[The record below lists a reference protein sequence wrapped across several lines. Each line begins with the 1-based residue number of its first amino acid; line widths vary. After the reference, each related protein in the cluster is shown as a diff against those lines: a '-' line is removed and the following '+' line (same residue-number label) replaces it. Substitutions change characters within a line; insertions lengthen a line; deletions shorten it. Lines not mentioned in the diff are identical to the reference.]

1 MRPSQPATLR
11 GSLVALISASLASGV
26 LAQLHRPAETPY
38 GPAGGAASLPREA
51 SSSAS
56 SPPHSSQHIADAAER
71 TSYSP
76 AAYQHQL
83 AAPALFANSAP
94 GQGERPPECPPCN
107 PFNCVLPAFPCLN
120 TGKCNDYNGQCICP
134 PGFGGEDCS
143 KPLCGSLADGHERY
157 PREGDE
163 CECRPGW
170 TGLNCNV
177 CESDKACED
186 LITRD
191 PASSLRGGGNTVE
204 DDLDQPVCYK
214 EGFGVKEMYQ
224 MCDVTNRKIVDMLP
238 DRAPQV
244 TFTCDIPSES
254 CGFQFWIGRVESFYC
269 GLSNCTATRD
279 VQYGANTTE
288 YKCEKVECA
297 CIPGKMLCGE
307 NGSVDITDFLAE
319 EIKGPGKFTTKTGEP
334 SRFEEPAMNQLIND
348 IFGDTYITLRC
359 DSGECMRRGSVPGF
373 LPPRKPSST
382 AWLVVSIASVV
393 AVLVLGLFLFWYLGR
408 GSNSTEYSFLGGRIR
423 LPANGTGSNGDGDGS
438 NKSLLEDHIPAALQF
453 SDLSYILPSGKRV
466 LDGISGAVKPGE
478 IMAVLGASGAGKST
492 FLDLLARKSKRG
504 TVQGEILVNGRAVTS
519 TEYRRVVGFV
529 DQEDTLMGTL
539 TVYETVL
546 YSALLRLPRDMSF
559 EAKRLRTLETMHELG
574 ILGIRDSR
582 VGESGARG
590 ISGGEKR
597 RVSIA
602 CELVTSPSIL
612 FLDEPTSGLDS
623 YNAFNVIEALVQLA
637 RTYQRTVIF
646 TIHQPQ
652 SNIVALFDKLILLA
666 QGKVVYSGK
675 ADQSQAYFQKI
686 GCDCPPGFN
695 IADYLID
702 LTMQNEKSTA
712 SETTV
717 ADALDQLNHRNG
729 SPNGRGRN
737 GGDPELGV
745 RSSGSTTAA
754 DDSDLDERSAEPTTP
769 TRSSTGLKRFLPN
782 AISGQATPSEPS
794 LSPELSRLVDAFA
807 SSTTYRQTR
816 EEIAS
821 AKSAAL
827 TRGAGGGTDATA
839 LSLRNYKRASPWSQ
853 FKILSGRSFKNL
865 YRDPMLMLSHYA
877 VAVIAAAICAFLFHG
892 LTQDIPGFQNRMGMI
907 FFALALFG
915 FGCLTTLATF
925 ASERLLFTRE
935 RANGYYNPATYFAA
949 KLLFD
954 IIPLRVIPAFV
965 FGAIVYAP
973 VGLVP
978 EIVSFWRFIL
988 VLVLFNLSAS
998 SVVLLLSIVI
1008 KNAGVANLVGSL
1020 VMLFNLLFAG
1030 LLINRDKLPRWLR
1043 WLETFSFFHA
1053 AFEALLVNEV
1063 RYLQLKDHRYGVDI
1077 EVPAA
1082 TILSMFGFNA
1092 QAFWFPD
1099 VTLLVS
1105 CFVGFVLLSYIC
1117 LVFFVREQR

>member
-1 MRPSQPATLR
+1 MRPPPARLQW
-11 GSLVALISASLASGV
+11 ALAALLSSSLAAAGSALPDGAVPSGSRAIQP
-26 LAQLHRPAETPY
+26 LPRSSFADEASAASPHQGARRTPY
-38 GPAGGAASLPREA
+38 T
-51 SSSAS
+51 
-56 SPPHSSQHIADAAER
+56 SP
-71 TSYSP
+71 
-76 AAYQHQL
+76 AYQHQL
-83 AAPALFANSAP
+83 AAPALFADVV
-94 GQGERPPECPPCN
+94 GTGDRPPECPPCN
-107 PFNCVLPAFPCLN
+107 PFNCVLPAFACLN

-157 PREGDE
+157 PRQGDD
-163 CECRPGW
+163 CECHEGW
-170 TGLNCNV
+170 SGINCNV
-177 CESDKACED
+177 CETDQACED

-191 PASSLRGGGNTVE
+191 PSMFLRSGGSSADE
-204 DDLDQPVCYK
+204 ELDQPVCYK
-214 EGFGVKEMYQ
+214 EGFGVKEMFQ
-224 MCDVTNRKIVDMLP
+224 MCDVTNRKILDMLP
-238 DRAPQV
+238 GRSPQV
-244 TFTCDIPSES
+244 TFTCDIPSET

-269 GLSNCTATRD
+269 GLSNCTASRD
-279 VQYGANTTE
+279 VQYGGTNTTE
-288 YKCEKVECA
+288 YKCEQVECA
-297 CIPGKMLCGE
+297 CIPGRMLCGE

-319 EIKGPGKFTTKTGEP
+319 EIKGPGKFTTKTGEA

-348 IFGDTYITLRC
+348 IFGDTYITLKC

-373 LPPRKPSST
+373 MPPRKPSSVI
-382 AWLVVSIASVV
+382 WFVVSIASVV
-393 AVLVLGLFLFWYLGR
+393 AVLILGVFLFWYFGR
-408 GSNSTEYSFLGGRIR
+408 GSTTSEYSFLGGRIR
-423 LPANGTGSNGDGDGS
+423 LPSHGSGPNGSGSDGG
-438 NKSLLEDHIPAALQF
+438 KSLLEDHVPAALQF
-453 SDLSYILPSGKRV
+453 SGLTYTLPSGKRV
-466 LDGISGAVKPGE
+466 LDDITGSVQPGE
-478 IMAVLGASGAGKST
+478 LMAVLGASGAGKST

-504 TVQGEILVNGRAVTS
+504 TVNGEILVNGRTVSLTDF
-519 TEYRRVVGFV
+519 RRVVGFV

-637 RTYQRTVIF
+637 RTYKRTVVF

-666 QGKVVYSGK
+666 QGKVVFSGR
-675 ADQSQAYFQKI
+675 ADESQAYFQRV

-702 LTMQNEKSTA
+702 LTMQNEKSAATQA
-712 SETTV
+712 TV
-717 ADALDQLNHRNG
+717 ADALEQLENHRG
-729 SPNGRGRN
+729 SPNGRSRN
-737 GGDPELGV
+737 GTDPELGV
-745 RSSGSTTAA
+745 RSSEAATATSA
-754 DDSDLDERSAEPTTP
+754 EGSDLDERETEANSSA
-769 TRSSTGLKRFLPN
+769 RNGTGLKRFLPS
-782 AISGQATPSEPS
+782 AVSGSASPQGPT
-794 LSPELSRLVDAFA
+794 LSPELSRLVEAFA
-807 SSTTYRQTR
+807 ASTISQQTR
-816 EEIAS
+816 DGIAR
-821 AKSAAL
+821 AKSNAS
-827 TRGAGGGTDATA
+827 TRGAGGGTDPHD
-839 LSLRNYKRASPWSQ
+839 LSLRNYKRASPWDQ

-865 YRDPMLMLSHYA
+865 YRDPMLMLSHYV
-877 VAVIAAAICAFLFHG
+877 VAVVAAGICAFLFRG
-892 LTQDIPGFQNRMGMI
+892 LTEDIPGFQNRMGMI

-915 FGCLTTLATF
+915 FGCLTTLSTF

-954 IIPLRVIPAFV
+954 VIPLRVVPAFL

-988 VLVLFNLSAS
+988 VLVLFNLTAS

-1099 VTLLVS
+1099 VTLLVA
-1105 CFVGFVLLSYIC
+1105 CFAGFVLLSYLC
-1117 LVFFVREQR
+1117 LVIFVREQR